1 MSKLP
6 SAAIR
11 LLGCSLACTAALFA
25 GMAAAEY
32 PEKPIRI
39 VTPFPAGSVADV
51 VARPIATHL
60 SETWSQPVVVDNR
73 GGAGGTI
80 AAEIVAKSLPDGHTL
95 LIGANGPN
103 AVNPSL
109 IKNLPYDSQRAFAAI
124 TIAATTNF
132 LLTVSSSMPVKSV
145 RDLIDVA
152 RSKPG
157 QLRYATP
164 GIGSTPHLAGEL
176 FKSLARV
183 DMVHVPYK
191 GSTQYVVDLVAGR
204 IDVCICGAG
213 PLLPHIKAG
222 RLRLLAVS
230 AGTRDPTLPG
240 VPTISEEG
248 VPGFDVV
255 GWFGLLAPARTPAP
269 VVRKLHAEV
278 VRILAQASVKAIYLN
293 AGLETVSSS
302 SPAEFSEFIRR
313 ERDKWAK
320 VIKAANIRIE

>member
-6 SAAIR
+6 SAPIR
-11 LLGCSLACTAALFA
+11 FLGCSVACAAALFA

-39 VTPFPAGSVADV
+39 VTPFPAGSVADA
-51 VARPIATHL
+51 VARPIAAHL
-60 SETWSQPVVVDNR
+60 AETWSQPVVVDNR

-80 AAEIVAKSLPDGHTL
+80 AAEIVAKSPPDGHTL

-124 TIAATTNF
+124 TLAATTNF
-132 LLTVSSSMPVKSV
+132 LLTVSLSMPVKSV

-157 QLRYATP
+157 QLRYASP
-164 GIGSTPHLAGEL
+164 GIGSSPHLAGEL

-183 DMVHVPYK
+183 DMVHVAYK
-191 GSTQYVVDLVAGR
+191 GSTQYLVDLLAGR
-204 IDVCICGAG
+204 IDLCICGAG
-213 PLLPHIKAG
+213 PLLPHIRAG
-222 RLRLLAVS
+222 RLRLLAVG

-248 VPGFDVV
+248 VPGFEVV
-255 GWFGLLAPARTPAP
+255 GWFGLLAPAGTPATII
-269 VVRKLHAEV
+269 RKLHAEV
-278 VRILAQASVKAIYLN
+278 VRILSQPSVKTIYLN
-293 AGLETVSSS
+293 GGLETATSS
-302 SPAEFSEFIRR
+302 SPAEFAAFIRS